1 MNRIRNILFLV
12 LAGLS
17 SAAAAQ
23 YSQLG
28 SNSEF
33 MLKIEAGY
41 MPFVG
46 NIGTAGDHGYYLSRF
61 HNAANFNIMAG
72 ANVSQDWFIGGGA
85 GVNYYHNFVQGLAIP
100 ALGANVFADVD
111 FRPIWHGTMGL
122 DYQPGTIKL
131 APLLGGRVGASVL
144 MGAPEPDGYG
154 MTITPMAELYGGIN
168 WYYLH
173 GLRNMG
179 HNWHSFYATIGIAY
193 MQQTVFLPVRIGWR
207 W

>member
-1 MNRIRNILFLV
+1 MNKIKTLLILV
-12 LAGLS
+12 LVSLS
-17 SAAAAQ
+17 SAATAQ

-41 MPFVG
+41 NPFIG
-46 NIGTAGDHGYYLSRF
+46 NLGTAGDHGYYLSRF
-61 HNAANFNIMAG
+61 HHAANINIVAG

-85 GVNYYHNFVQGLAIP
+85 GFCYYHNFVQELATP
-100 ALGANVFADVD
+100 LMGANVFVDVD
-111 FRPIWHGTMGL
+111 FRPIWLGTMGL
-122 DYQPGTIKL
+122 DYQPSTIKL
-131 APLLGGRVGASVL
+131 APLLGGRVGGSVL
-144 MGAPEPDGYG
+144 MGDAEPNGYG
-154 MTITPMAELYGGIN
+154 MTITPMVELYGGIN

-179 HNWHSFYATIGIAY
+179 HNWHSFYATLGIAY